1 MMEYEAKNKLRRQKL
16 NFTDYDGAKSSRRVR
31 PLD

>member
-1 MMEYEAKNKLRRQKL
+1 MMEHEANKLRRQKL